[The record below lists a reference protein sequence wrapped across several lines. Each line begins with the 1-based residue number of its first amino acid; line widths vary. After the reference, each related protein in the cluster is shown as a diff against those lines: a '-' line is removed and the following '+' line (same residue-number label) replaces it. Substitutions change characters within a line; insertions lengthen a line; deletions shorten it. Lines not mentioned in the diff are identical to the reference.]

1 VEIELVEHES
11 IGGVDAA
18 QWDALAAGLPMLKHS
33 YLRAMERVSMADI
46 RRRYLLWQSS
56 DGELLAHGWCFSMTS
71 SPERMLPQ
79 DHWASRFSRRMPRW
93 IREHVGLKVVVCG
106 SATTVGHTLCFRADL
121 SDSQRDRCLQQL
133 TTALHAFAVE
143 QRARIIILRDFH
155 LQDAELTAS
164 LPTLR
169 FIHVPNLDDTVI
181 PIRWRSFDDYLS
193 ALKSH
198 YRKQIMRQE
207 AALTRAGVSRQRTS
221 QWAEHAQCMAKLFA
235 NVARRYPGGSLIGA
249 DYFAATSGCLGHEL
263 ETTLFFQEGELV
275 AFIMY
280 YVGEESLFASYLG
293 VDETMNREAALTFNA
308 YNEVVKVAIERG
320 VDHLWFGRTAYN
332 AKLRMGAERRAL
344 SIYLQTRPGFIGRR
358 IGQWVQ
364 GRPSSEGPDRW
375 NVFRRVASADQSGA

>member
-1 VEIELVEHES
+1 MDIELAANDS
-11 IGGVDAA
+11 IGGVDAV
-18 QWDALAAGLPMLKHS
+18 QWDALAAGSPMLKHG
-33 YLRAMERVSMADI
+33 YLRAMEQVSLADI
-46 RRRYLLWQSS
+46 RRRYLLWRSS

-93 IREHVGLKVVVCG
+93 IRERVGLKVVVCG

-121 SDSQRDRCLQQL
+121 GASERGRCLQQL
-133 TTALHAFAVE
+133 AAALHAFAVE
-143 QRARIIILRDFH
+143 ERARIILLRDFH
-155 LQDAELTAS
+155 QQDAELTSS
-164 LPTLR
+164 LPALR

-198 YRKQIMRQE
+198 YRKQILRQE
-207 AALTRAGVSRQRTS
+207 EALTRAGVSRQRTS
-221 QWAEHAQCMAKLFA
+221 QWAEHAPRMAELFA

-263 ETTLFFQEGELV
+263 ETTLFFQAGKLV

-280 YVGEESLFASYLG
+280 YVSEDSLFSSYLG
-293 VDETMNREAALTFNA
+293 VDETMNQEGELTFNA

-320 VDHLWFGRTAYN
+320 VDHLWFGRTAYD

-344 SIYLQTRPGFIGRR
+344 SVYLQTRPGFIGRR
-358 IGQWVQ
+358 IGQWVR
-364 GRPSSEGPDRW
+364 GRSSSDGPDRW
-375 NVFRRVASADQSGA
+375 NVFRHVASAEQSGA

>member
-1 VEIELVEHES
+1 MELELVVHES
-11 IGGVDAA
+11 IDDVDGA

-33 YLRAMERVSMADI
+33 YLRAMEHVTLADI
-46 RRRYLLWQSS
+46 RRRYLLWQSP
-56 DGELLAHGWCFSMTS
+56 DGELLAHSWYFSMTS

-79 DHWASRFSRRMPRW
+79 DHWASRFSRRMPRR

-121 SDSQRDRCLQQL
+121 SASEKDRCLQQL

-155 LQDAELTAS
+155 QQDAELTAS
-164 LPTLR
+164 LPALR
-169 FIHVPNLDDTVI
+169 FTHVPNLDDTVI

-193 ALKSH
+193 ALKGH
-198 YRKQIMRQE
+198 YRKQILRQE
-207 AALTRAGVSRQRTS
+207 AALTRAGVSRQRTNR
-221 QWAEHAQCMAKLFA
+221 WAEHAQCMAKLFA

-249 DYFAATSGCLGHEL
+249 DYFAATSECLGHEL
-263 ETTLFFQEGELV
+263 ETTLFFHEGGLV

-280 YVGEESLFASYLG
+280 YIGENSLFASYLG
-293 VDETMNREAALTFNA
+293 VDETMNSEAALTFNA

-320 VDHLWFGRTAYN
+320 VDHLWFGRTAYD

-364 GRPSSEGPDRW
+364 DRRSSEGLDRW
-375 NVFRRVASADQSGA
+375 DVFRRVASADQSGA